1 MAPGLGDHDGDRKR
15 QRPGGRLGGP
25 ARRSQKAPE
34 LTEPSKVPYRVIL
47 AAIWLTVAS
56 ALAVMLVYKWRGL
69 IFHLLV
75 AAFIALVLNPLV
87 VRLQGIGFKRG
98 PAIMAVVAV
107 ATLFFFGLGAAVAAP
122 ITNQGVS
129 FAQKAPDY
137 LRQAQQGKGPLADL
151 AKRFHLEKQLQKAG
165 PSISK
170 TLSKLPS
177 QLVSYARAAATTLFT
192 VAIVV
197 ILAIFMLVEGPSLV
211 AAFLAGIPDD
221 RRESVRRVGQT
232 TSDVISR
239 YTLGVAGLAF
249 LNGVVTALVLA
260 ITGVPFVGSL
270 AIWAGVVDVLP
281 IVGGL
286 IAIVPA
292 GLFAFAHGLVAGIVV
307 VSVMF
312 AYQQV
317 KNHVLYPVTVGR
329 AVQLNA
335 LLVMVAVLAG
345 SELMGIPGALLAI
358 PVAGALHAFILEFAP
373 APARSFLHHPKA
385 ASPPVEHVHRI
396 HFRRESR
403 PEEPAPPVGGNPT
416 PESDVPD
423 AS

>member
-1 MAPGLGDHDGDRKR
+1 
-15 QRPGGRLGGP
+15 
-25 ARRSQKAPE
+25 
-34 LTEPSKVPYRVIL
+34 
-47 AAIWLTVAS
+47 
-56 ALAVMLVYKWRGL
+56 MLVYRWRGL
-69 IFHLLV
+69 VFHLLV
-75 AAFIALVLNPLV
+75 AAFIALVLNPMV
-87 VRLQGIGFKRG
+87 VRLQRLGLKRG
-98 PAIMAVVAV
+98 PAILAVVALAV
-107 ATLFFFGLGAAVAAP
+107 LFFFGLGAAVAAP

-129 FAQKAPDY
+129 FAKHAPDY
-137 LRQAQQGKGPLADL
+137 LRQAQAGRGPLADI

-165 PSISK
+165 PSLSR

-177 QLVSYARAAATTLFT
+177 QLVGYAQTVASTAFT
-192 VAIVV
+192 VAIVL

-221 RRESVRRVGQT
+221 KREPIRRVGQT
-232 TSDVISR
+232 TSYVISR
-239 YTLGVAGLAF
+239 YTLGVAGLAV

-260 ITGVPFVGSL
+260 ASGVPFVGSL

-292 GLFAFAHGLVAGIVV
+292 GLFAFAHNLVSGIVV

-312 AYQQV
+312 AYQQI
-317 KNHVLYPVTVGR
+317 KNHLLYPLTVGR

-373 APARSFLHHPKA
+373 APARMFLHHPGEAHAEDTHPMDPPAQDLTTEEEVPAEAHHLLSGAKA
-385 ASPPVEHVHRI
+385 LI
-396 HFRRESR
+396 HALGRRR
-403 PEEPAPPVGGNPT
+403 RR
-416 PESDVPD
+416 
-423 AS
+423 